1 MNFFFYMDQDLV
13 NLGLLV
19 ANLYLEINWIM
30 ISVLL
35 VLPFN
40 PILLGYLSSIYHRNQ
55 LSYIESDCL
64 SVEIDKCHFFLLF
77 QFIIFS
83 LLNVPKV
90 TPPVNLS

>member
-1 MNFFFYMDQDLV
+1 
-13 NLGLLV
+13 
-19 ANLYLEINWIM
+19 M

-64 SVEIDKCHFFLLF
+64 LVEIDMCPFYYLF
-77 QFIIFS
+77 TILS

-90 TPPVNLS
+90 TPPVKIIMDKVPHFIL

>member
-64 SVEIDKCHFFLLF
+64 LVEIDKCNFYYISIHYSFFLY
-77 QFIIFS
+77 
-83 LLNVPKV
+83 
-90 TPPVNLS
+90 

>member
-1 MNFFFYMDQDLV
+1 MNFFFYMDKDLV

-40 PILLGYLSSIYHRNQ
+40 PILLEYLSSIYNRNQ

-64 SVEIDKCHFFLLF
+64 SVEIDMCHFYYIPIYSFFLY
-77 QFIIFS
+77 
-83 LLNVPKV
+83 
-90 TPPVNLS
+90 